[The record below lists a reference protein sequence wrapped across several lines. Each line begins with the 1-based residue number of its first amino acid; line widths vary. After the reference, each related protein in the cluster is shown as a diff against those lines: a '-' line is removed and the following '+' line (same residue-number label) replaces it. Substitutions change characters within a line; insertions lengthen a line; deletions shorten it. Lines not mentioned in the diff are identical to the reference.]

1 MLLSKTDIAKRQ
13 IETACGLFLEGG
25 DHLSVVT
32 LAGAAEEIL
41 GSLLKRAG
49 KSRMMDHLMTLD
61 RELGR
66 ARNFNEVS
74 DEVNR
79 ARNALKHARDA
90 SEDLVEIVPGEADAM
105 LVRAIA
111 NYVVLTDDATEQM
124 VAVYQK
130 LMAVHH
136 AQPAR

>member
-1 MLLSKTDIAKRQ
+1 MILSKPDIAKRQ
-13 IETACGLFLEGG
+13 VETACALFLCGG
-25 DHLSVVT
+25 DYLSVVT

-41 GSLLKRAG
+41 GSLLRRAG
-49 KSRMMDHLMTLD
+49 KSHMLDHLVTLD

-66 ARNFNEVS
+66 AREFKEVS

-79 ARNALKHARDA
+79 ARNALKHACDA
-90 SEDLVEIVPGEADAM
+90 SEDQVEIAPGEADAM

-130 LMAVHH
+130 LMSVQHV
-136 AQPAR
+136 

>member
-1 MLLSKTDIAKRQ
+1 M
-13 IETACGLFLEGG
+13 
-25 DHLSVVT
+25 SVVT

-49 KSRMMDHLMTLD
+49 KSHMMDHLVELD
-61 RELGR
+61 KKLSGGR
-66 ARNFNEVS
+66 KFSEVS

-79 ARNALKHARDA
+79 ARNALKHASDA
-90 SEDLVEIVPGEADAM
+90 SEDLVEVAPGEADAM

-124 VAVYQK
+124 VSVYK
-130 LMAVHH
+130 RLMALQHV
-136 AQPAR
+136 

>member
-1 MLLSKTDIAKRQ
+1 MIISKSEIAKRQ
-13 IETACGLFLEGG
+13 IETACAVFLSGG
-25 DHLSVVT
+25 DYLSVVT

-49 KSRMMDHLMTLD
+49 KSHMMDHLVELD
-61 RELGR
+61 KKLSGGR
-66 ARNFNEVS
+66 KFSEVS

-90 SEDLVEIVPGEADAM
+90 SEDLVEVAPGEADAM

-124 VAVYQK
+124 VSVYK
-130 LMAVHH
+130 RLMALQHV
-136 AQPAR
+136 

>member
-1 MLLSKTDIAKRQ
+1 M
-13 IETACGLFLEGG
+13 
-25 DHLSVVT
+25 SVVT
-32 LAGAAEEIL
+32 LAGAAEEVL

-49 KSRMMDHLMTLD
+49 KSHMMDHLVTLD

-66 ARNFNEVS
+66 ARKFNEVS
-74 DEVNR
+74 DEVNK

-90 SEDLVEIVPGEADAM
+90 SEDLVDIAPGEADAM

-130 LMAVHH
+130 LMAVQHEEH
-136 AQPAR
+136 AR